1 MAGCPSPGHYAT
13 VADHEGQHG
22 PGGSAST
29 LVGFLLSRLAE
40 DERLARAAQAGGSAG
55 TAGTTGGQPVA
66 DPRSAHS
73 ARHDPARV
81 LREVAAKRAMVRAWV
96 EAMQEQLAEHT
107 DTDFIV
113 LCELALAHFAAVYSD
128 HPEYRPAWLPADR
141 SAADPGRAQG
151 PSTGPRTSN
160 VIALRSKADRG
171 RRA

>member
-1 MAGCPSPGHYAT
+1 
-13 VADHEGQHG
+13 
-22 PGGSAST
+22 

-40 DERLARAAQAGGSAG
+40 DERLARAAQGTGS
-55 TAGTTGGQPVA
+55 TGAPPA
-66 DPRSAHS
+66 PDPHPAHPAHSAQSVHS

-96 EAMQEQLAEHT
+96 EAMQEQLSGHT
-107 DTDFIV
+107 DTDFIM

-141 SAADPGRAQG
+141 GTAEPGRPQSPAA
-151 PSTGPRTSN
+151 GPRTSN

>member
-1 MAGCPSPGHYAT
+1 
-13 VADHEGQHG
+13 
-22 PGGSAST
+22 

-40 DERLARAAQAGGSAG
+40 DERFARAAQG
-55 TAGTTGGQPVA
+55 TGTTGAPPGP
-66 DPRSAHS
+66 DPHSAHS

-96 EAMQEQLAEHT
+96 EAMQEQLSGHT
-107 DTDFIV
+107 DTDFIL

-128 HPEYRPAWLPADR
+128 HPEYRPAWLPADHGT
-141 SAADPGRAQG
+141 AEPGRPQSPA
-151 PSTGPRTSN
+151 TGPRTSN